1 MAADPLIGSALGD
14 FEIES
19 VLGAGGM
26 GVVYR
31 ARDLILDRAVA
42 VKVLAPHLLGE
53 SEARARFQREM
64 TTAAAVEH
72 PYIVPVYNAGYEE
85 GHFFIAMRLV
95 EGPDLAEVIDD
106 EPLDLDRTLELFAQI
121 ASGLHWI
128 HREGL
133 VHRDIKPQN
142 VLVSHAG
149 QPEEHAL
156 LGDFGIARALDSSTA
171 LTRGVLGTA
180 EYLAPEVAQWKPATP
195 ASDQYALGCVLFEML
210 TGRSPYRDK
219 DLPAAH
225 IDEPIP
231 RVSETRA
238 DTPAGVGAAV
248 ERALSKDPV
257 DRFVDVREFAD
268 AVRTGELPERS
279 PKPGVTLHQE
289 LAAILGERGNTW
301 LTTTELAAAVNDRGE
316 YKQQDGSPV
325 TDFQV
330 HGRTRNYPQTFQR
343 DGARVRLRRPN

>member
-1 MAADPLIGSALGD
+1 MATDPLFGSTLGD

-19 VLGAGGM
+19 ALGAGGM

-31 ARDLILDRAVA
+31 ARDLILDRPVA
-42 VKVLAPHLLGE
+42 VKVLAPHLLGD

-85 GHFFIAMRLV
+85 GYFFIAMRLV
-95 EGPDLAEVIDD
+95 DGPNLADLIGDQ
-106 EPLDLDRTLELFAQI
+106 PLDVGRALGLFDQI
-121 ASGLHWI
+121 AAGLHWI

-142 VLVSHAG
+142 VLVSNAG
-149 QPEEHAL
+149 QREEHAL
-156 LGDFGIARALDSSTA
+156 LGDFGIARALDSSTG
-171 LTRGVLGTA
+171 LTKGILGTA

-210 TGRSPYRDK
+210 TGRSPYRGE

-225 IDEPIP
+225 IDEPVP
-231 RVSETRA
+231 RVSDAAPDAPDGTC
-238 DTPAGVGAAV
+238 AAV

-268 AVRTGELPERS
+268 AVRTGELPERD
-279 PKPGVTLHQE
+279 PRPQTTLHGE
-289 LAAILGERGNTW
+289 LATILQERGNPW
-301 LTTTELAAAVNDRGE
+301 LTTADLATAVNERRR
-316 YKQQDGSPV
+316 YTQHDGSEV

-330 HGRTRNYPQTFQR
+330 HGRTRNYPQIFQR
-343 DGARVRLRRPN
+343 DGNNVRLR